1 MGQKS
6 SKNYILQLNE
16 ILGKRPLPKT
26 EKGQQDRW
34 FQGVLLNY
42 ILDNPVTG
50 LEVYMR
56 GAYGDYDIDQGTL
69 LSALRNAICYL
80 VTLAGKSSGNSS
92 DELIQL
98 KQYLNECKTKYADIE
113 SQNRDLNAEIDT
125 LRSVIADY
133 KSRIQKAEEK
143 IQELTGKN
151 QNLANEKSAWVDKM
165 KEKDRTIS
173 DLTEHGFRLT
183 REVDVLEKDNAVL
196 ESKQKELLDYQA
208 AEKELL
214 PFLQKTAYY
223 RRHKGKSIGLEPSQ
237 IDSVIR
243 LHLKD
248 NTNYRI
254 HKDLGFSKTTIRKII
269 EADYHTSESLEKI
282 LSSLHRVNV
291 HGNWAGDKQERLNS
305 LIRKYEFAL
314 RQAKAQDAEIIRNV
328 RAEIK
333 DLGDYL
339 EYTKVEKSV
348 SADRR
353 PSQDN

>member
-26 EKGQQDRW
+26 EKGQWDHW
-34 FQGVLLNY
+34 CQGVLLNY
-42 ILDNPVTG
+42 ILDNPVNG

-56 GAYGDYDIDQGTL
+56 GTYGDYDIDQGTL

-92 DELIQL
+92 DGLIQL

-173 DLTEHGFRLT
+173 DLTEQGFRLT

-314 RQAKAQDAEIIRNV
+314 RQAKAQDAEMIRNV
-328 RAEIK
+328 QAEIK

>member
-1 MGQKS
+1 MANLMLYAK
-6 SKNYILQLNE
+6 
-16 ILGKRPLPKT
+16 
-26 EKGQQDRW
+26 EKGDKR
-34 FQGVLLNY
+34 FGAVDMASHTFPVGLMYATIVPEAKLEVLKQRASMLHKM
-42 ILDNPVTG
+42 NPRNG

-56 GAYGDYDIDQGTL
+56 GTYGDYDIDQGTL

-173 DLTEHGFRLT
+173 DLTEQGFRLT

-196 ESKQKELLDYQA
+196 ESKQKELWQHRIIR
-208 AEKELL
+208 
-214 PFLQKTAYY
+214 QK
-223 RRHKGKSIGLEPSQ
+223 EPSYQ
-237 IDSVIR
+237 YIAFGRTV
-243 LHLKD
+243 
-248 NTNYRI
+248 Y
-254 HKDLGFSKTTIRKII
+254 
-269 EADYHTSESLEKI
+269 
-282 LSSLHRVNV
+282 V
-291 HGNWAGDKQERLNS
+291 
-305 LIRKYEFAL
+305 
-314 RQAKAQDAEIIRNV
+314 
-328 RAEIK
+328 
-333 DLGDYL
+333 
-339 EYTKVEKSV
+339 
-348 SADRR
+348 
-353 PSQDN
+353 